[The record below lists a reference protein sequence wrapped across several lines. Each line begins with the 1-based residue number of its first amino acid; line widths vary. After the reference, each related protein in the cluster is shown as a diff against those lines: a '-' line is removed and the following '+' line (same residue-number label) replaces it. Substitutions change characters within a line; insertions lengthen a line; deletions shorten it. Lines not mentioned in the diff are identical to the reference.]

1 MFLAQVCRYDIHYV
15 VNKLA
20 RVMSKPSKA
29 HMGATKYLL
38 RYLAGSTD
46 FSITYRQKGFKLT
59 AVSNANWERN
69 PDNGKFTSSY
79 IILLS
84 NGPISFKVGIQ
95 GLTAQL
101 TMEAELVAAALA
113 MKEAVFCSNMM
124 LELGFK
130 EGFGSVP
137 LYIDNTSAFPLAG
150 NRTYSPRAKH
160 IALRYLFVQ
169 ELVEE
174 GKTTI
179 HFWKTQD
186 HIVDLGTK
194 HANKHRLR
202 ALSKLVTNPR
212 RKRQG
217 DSVRLGRTQPYA
229 GLEYFNILIGFGV
242 FPDVDLAFSRNRC
255 ARKYYGDCR

>member
-15 VNKLA
+15 VNQLA

-29 HMGATKYLL
+29 HMGATKHLL

-59 AVSNANWERN
+59 AFSNANWGRN
-69 PDNGKFTSSY
+69 PDNEKFTSSY
-79 IILLS
+79 IIMLS
-84 NGPISFKVGIQ
+84 NGPISFNVGIQ

-101 TMEAELVAAALA
+101 TMEAELVAAALT

-160 IALRYLFVQ
+160 IALRYVFVQ

-179 HFWKTQD
+179 HFVKTQD

-217 DSVRLGRTQPYA
+217 DSVRLGRTRPYA
-229 GLEYFNILIGFGV
+229 GLEYSNILIGFGV
-242 FPDVDLAFSRNRC
+242 FPDVDRAFSRNRC
-255 ARKYYGDCR
+255 ARKYYCDCR